1 MDKDK
6 DKGKSVVD
14 PSSQGIWVSATELY
28 PSDESDSDAAAAAR
42 ASRRAPGV
50 FEGGGDPG
58 ASCSTASAHAGD
70 PGASSSTAGSHV
82 VAQDITPFEDG
93 QYVRLRNRGRG
104 GYLFASESGRGVTVS
119 LRRRMVNTAWAV
131 QILSASGGR
140 RVLLRG
146 AYGRYLAATRMLA
159 EARSGLLGHHAMQCN
174 FEHRDDHD
182 IEWSVARGKKG
193 SVVLLHVAGVRSRAL
208 RANGRYQRW
217 NTGVTLEPYG
227 VNQVSSMMEWE
238 VRVIPQRVERPP
250 YQRRPLA
257 LIRWGEDFKAE
268 VEVSFAYAC
277 FGHNGRVEYQG
288 WMDMRFDGRSLTALG
303 NEIARRLGNGVQF
316 ENMTL
321 CVQAGNFGR
330 PTPLLTDLPLR
341 DDPVNILVFMVNSPG
356 DNLL

>member
-1 MDKDK
+1 M
-6 DKGKSVVD
+6 DKGKGKRVVD
-14 PSSQGIWVSATELY
+14 PSSQGMWVSATELY
-28 PSDESDSDAAAAAR
+28 PSDESDTDSDRAAAAR

-58 ASCSTASAHAGD
+58 ASSSTAKANAGD

-82 VAQDITPFEDG
+82 VVQDITPFEDG

-131 QILSASGGR
+131 QILSASVGR

-146 AYGRYLAATRMLA
+146 AYGRYLAATRMLV
-159 EARSGLLGHHAMQCN
+159 EGRSGLLGHHAMQCN

-238 VRVIPQRVERPP
+238 VQVIPLRVERPP

-257 LIRWGEDFKAE
+257 LIRWGEDFKEE
-268 VEVSFAYAC
+268 VQVSFTYAW
-277 FGHNGRVEYQG
+277 FGHNGRVEYQE

-303 NEIARRLGNGVQF
+303 NEIARRLGNGAQF

-330 PTPLLTDLPLR
+330 ATPLLTDLPLR

-356 DNLL
+356 ENRL